1 MSFLRKSLLTVFL
14 ILVNILF
21 ISHVCIGKTP
31 KRIISLYPAHTENLF
46 SLGLNKEIIG
56 VSRSE
61 TYPPEAL
68 RKPVFSPFDGVERF
82 ISAKPDLILIRPM
95 LERAH
100 FQLFSKLRS
109 IGIKVVSLQ
118 PRTVSEM
125 YEYWLELGRLTG
137 RVKEAQDMIKRF
149 KKELEKIRKIVSYI
163 PESKRKRVFFES
175 IHRKFK
181 TFSPNSIAIFVLK
194 SAGGINIAED
204 AIPVRNTNIAAYG
217 KERILSHADE
227 IDVYLS
233 QRGPMNHVT
242 KEEIINEPGFQAI
255 KAVREGQVYIVPEE
269 LVSRPTLRLIKGIY
283 LIGHI
288 LYPKYFPEEPR

>member
-1 MSFLRKSLLTVFL
+1 MSFLRKSLFNAFLFL
-14 ILVNILF
+14 IIF
-21 ISHVCIGKTP
+21 SHICLAKTP

-61 TYPPEAL
+61 TYPEEAL
-68 RKPVFSPFDGVERF
+68 KKPVFSPFDGVERF

-125 YEYWLELGRLTG
+125 YNYWLELGRITG
-137 RVKEAQDMIKRF
+137 KVEEARDMIRRF
-149 KKELEKIRKIVSYI
+149 KEELEKIRKIVSCI

-181 TFSPNSIAIFVLK
+181 TFSTNSIAIFVLK

-227 IDVYLS
+227 IDVYIS
-233 QRGPMNHVT
+233 QKGPMNHVT

-255 KAVREGQVYIVPEE
+255 KAIREGEVYIVPEE

-288 LYPKYFPEEPR
+288 LYPEYFPEEQR

>member
-1 MSFLRKSLLTVFL
+1 MLYSKKIPIKSLILIILTVSL
-14 ILVNILF
+14 LCNE
-21 ISHVCIGKTP
+21 CICETR

-61 TYPPEAL
+61 TYPPAILKKE
-68 RKPVFSPFDGVERF
+68 VFSPFDGVEKF

-109 IGIKVVSLQ
+109 IGVEVVSLQ
-118 PRTVSEM
+118 PRTVSQM
-125 YEYWLELGRLTG
+125 YEYWLKLGELIGK
-137 RVKEAQDMIKRF
+137 KEQAQQMIKRF
-149 KKELEKIRKIVSYI
+149 KNELESIEKIVSQV
-163 PESKRKRVFFES
+163 PVSKRKRVFFES

-181 TFSPNSIAIFVLK
+181 TFSSSSIAMFVLK
-194 SAGGINIAED
+194 NAGGISIAKD
-204 AIPVRNTNIAAYG
+204 AITVRNTNIADYG
-217 KERILSHADE
+217 KEKILSHADE
-227 IDVYLS
+227 IDVYIS

-242 KEEIINEPGFQAI
+242 KEDIINEPGFQAI

-288 LYPKYFPEEPR
+288 LYPEYFKRM

>member
-1 MSFLRKSLLTVFL
+1 MSFLRKSLFNAFLFL
-14 ILVNILF
+14 IIF
-21 ISHVCIGKTP
+21 SHICLAKTP

-61 TYPPEAL
+61 TYPEEAL
-68 RKPVFSPFDGVERF
+68 KKPVFSPFDGVERF

-125 YEYWLELGRLTG
+125 YNYWLELGRITG
-137 RVKEAQDMIKRF
+137 KVEEARDMIRRF
-149 KKELEKIRKIVSYI
+149 KEELEKIRKIVSCI

-227 IDVYLS
+227 IDVYIS
-233 QRGPMNHVT
+233 QKGPMNHVT

-255 KAVREGQVYIVPEE
+255 KAIREGEVYIVPEE

-288 LYPKYFPEEPR
+288 LYPEYFPEEQR